1 MRVRRKQS
9 RRREPIVLNLA
20 SMIDVTFL
28 LLLYFLVTT
37 VLAMPEDRLS
47 PTLRASSQSAAGPDS
62 DFQPQIVEVRL
73 LNGAPAY
80 RLGTE
85 VFHDRR
91 ALTAALEPLHKP
103 SGLSISTTRLS
114 RAAGALRSARMRS
127 LNCCAG
133 RSGSRSISIH
143 TISSSSRSSTPW
155 PSICGNPSI
164 KKADPKPL
172 PNVTPIAR

>member
-37 VLAMPEDRLS
+37 VLSLPEDRLS
-47 PTLRASSQSAAGPDS
+47 PSLRAGAETAAGPDS

-73 LNGAPAY
+73 VNGAAAY
-80 RLGTE
+80 MVGTE
-85 VFHDRR
+85 VFRDRQ

-103 SGLSISTTRLS
+103 SGLFVKVFDDASVG
-114 RAAGALRSARMRS
+114 AAATAIQ
-127 LNCCAG
+127 AG
-133 RSGSRSISIH
+133 RDAGFEKL
-143 TISSSSRSSTPW
+143 TYVAA
-155 PSICGNPSI
+155 
-164 KKADPKPL
+164 K
-172 PNVTPIAR
+172 